1 MIVGG
6 KKFAKIIVQKVNN
19 LLIKLLIIQV
29 SKDKVLLP
37 RKVPSELYEI
47 FMSTNQNK
55 YFNNKVIL
63 PYIDINLLNKVN
75 IHKPTETLEVELMAN
90 QTEKT
95 FELGSETN
103 NFVLPLAILDKKGTG
118 GTKSNQ

>member
-63 PYIDINLLNKVN
+63 PYIDINLLNKV
-75 IHKPTETLEVELMAN
+75 IRT
-90 QTEKT
+90 
-95 FELGSETN
+95 
-103 NFVLPLAILDKKGTG
+103 
-118 GTKSNQ
+118 